1 MNSYVISAYK
11 HSATLIKGIQ
21 DSRLNPNLEQMIV
34 GGSGAPSPAFVG
46 VGQIRPELNL
56 VTTEIKT
63 ALANCGGI
71 TGAALSSDAFYFQKM
86 LEAGLRA
93 GTLAHIKV
101 TAATGMIIPV
111 SINAVQGRPATLNYL
126 VIMTSA
132 DGSASPIVIAGSQSL
147 EAGQDVTDEVYT
159 MGPISINGTALE
171 GLTSWTLNFGNVPW
185 VNTADGH
192 VYPTEVGIRGQAP
205 TIIARSRDVEAFET
219 WDIAGVAQS
228 DTDSTIILHD
238 QLAGGVRGS
247 SPITFSVDAGM
258 AHFQDLGAAH
268 PQMVEGGV
276 LITPV
281 YDGTDAILAVTGLT

>member
-1 MNSYVISAYK
+1 MNNYVISAFK
-11 HSATLIKGIQ
+11 HSTTLIKGIQ

-34 GGSGAPSPAFVG
+34 GGSGAPSPSLVG
-46 VGQIRPELNL
+46 VSQIRPELAI
-56 VTTEIKT
+56 VTTEIKN

-71 TGAALSSDAFYFQKM
+71 TGAALSSDVFYFQKL
-86 LEAGLRA
+86 LEGGLRA

-111 SINAVQGRPATLNYL
+111 SINAVQGQPATLNYL
-126 VIMTSA
+126 VVMTSA
-132 DGSASPIVIAGSQSL
+132 DGSASPIAILGSQSL
-147 EAGQDVTDEVYT
+147 ETGQDVTDEVYT
-159 MGPISINGTALE
+159 MGPIEINGTALE
-171 GLTSWTLNFGNVPW
+171 GITSWTLNFGNVPW
-185 VNTADGH
+185 VNIADGH
-192 VYPTEVGIRGQAP
+192 VYPTEVGIRGQGP
-205 TIIARSRDVEAFET
+205 TIIARSRDVEAFQT
-219 WDIAGVAQS
+219 WDIAGLAQN

-268 PQMVEGGV
+268 PNTIEGGV

-281 YDGTDAILAVTGLT
+281 NDGTNDILAVTGLT